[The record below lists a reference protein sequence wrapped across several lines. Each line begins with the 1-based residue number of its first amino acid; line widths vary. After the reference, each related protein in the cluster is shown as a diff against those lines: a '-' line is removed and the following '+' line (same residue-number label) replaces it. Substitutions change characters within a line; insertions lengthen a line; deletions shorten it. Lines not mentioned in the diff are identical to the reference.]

1 MQKNIDRTYVIAP
14 QVQEQNNRRFW
25 VISLAVLIGIVLLAY
40 LFEKTEVQMYAI
52 SSVVLLIF
60 FYFQSIKSKNA
71 NAWQD
76 WPSIHLTN
84 EKIQIKQA
92 NSLLWSKNIEQI
104 NSAVVEMNSVLF
116 FSSKAL
122 LIMCNDNDSY
132 YISIPKPYSI
142 EAPIESIAADINQR
156 VKRCSE
162 SMSSCI

>member
-14 QVQEQNNRRFW
+14 QNEERNNKRFW
-25 VISLAVLIGIVLLAY
+25 GIALAALLGLVLLAY
-40 LFEKTEVQMYAI
+40 LFETTELRAYAI
-52 SSVVLLIF
+52 SSVVLLVF
-60 FYFQSIKSKNA
+60 FYFQSIKPKNT

-104 NSAVVEMNSVLF
+104 NSAVVEVNTLLF

-122 LIMCNDNDSY
+122 LIRCNDNDSY
-132 YISIPKPYSI
+132 YIYVPKPYSV
-142 EAPIESIAADINQR
+142 EAPVESIAADINQR
-156 VKRCSE
+156 VKHSSKLGSRCA
-162 SMSSCI
+162 

>member
-14 QVQEQNNRRFW
+14 QVEEQNNRRFW
-25 VISLAVLIGIVLLAY
+25 FISLAVLVGIGILAY

-60 FYFQSIKSKNA
+60 FYFQSIKSKNTSA
-71 NAWQD
+71 LPD

-104 NSAVVEMNSVLF
+104 NSAVVEIKSLLF